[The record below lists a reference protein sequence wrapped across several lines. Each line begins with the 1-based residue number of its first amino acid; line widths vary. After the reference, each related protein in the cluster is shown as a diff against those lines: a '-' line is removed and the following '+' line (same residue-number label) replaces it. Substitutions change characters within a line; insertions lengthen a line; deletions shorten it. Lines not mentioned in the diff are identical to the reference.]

1 MTTQNQ
7 QNFQNQSQL
16 VEQALQNYS
25 SCHQSNI
32 QQLKWIREQT
42 TSSRAQQLLDRAFEQ
57 STKAFANVQKAVTES
72 EIELRR
78 VQQNEQQRNLYP
90 QPQYPQPQQQYQGQQ
105 NQNFK
110 PVPQGQ
116 MQNS

>member
-7 QNFQNQSQL
+7 NPQNQSQL

-78 VQQNEQQRNLYP
+78 VQQNEQQRG
-90 QPQYPQPQQQYQGQQ
+90 QYPQPQQQYQPQYQGQQ